1 MNSLPLEIITGILEY
16 LSPSSR
22 RQMRLI
28 NRKWYFASLHPSL
41 IKNEL
46 ITYHEQFSDCQKIK
60 NSDIDAVENL
70 KNIIT
75 LSERKLFNLKL
86 CSINPSNNLTN
97 FQLLKNNLVSLYL
110 WDIYCLTDIFF
121 ETILECHNLEIL
133 ELKKIGTTSIN
144 VKTRKKLL
152 KLKRLDFDQI
162 NLTDSDFTQ
171 IILCTPNIIDIGF
184 KDCHILEWPQ
194 AIKRFY
200 PNYFSSIFKY
210 FNSNDIFTPKNIV
223 NNLVTMKNLKN
234 LRLNQCC
241 YIFLQ
246 LSQKLTIVS
255 LILNLVSKQSYNKI
269 LLKEVLS
276 THISL
281 INLEVYSLP
290 YSLLSAVSKLHN
302 LKSIKIILLTNPND
316 YTLNSQKVV
325 HLNNFF
331 ISLCNFHHLK
341 VFTLIPSIDHSLF
354 PQAVIP
360 DKILIKLISL
370 DCFIDDCLKLTQ
382 LGSNLTNLRIR
393 NGDILTVGHLQLIF
407 THLTKLR
414 FLWIDKCHT
423 LNDSVII
430 KSSSTLGEK
439 TCIISNLKGAEL
451 TLEVLR
457 TVKLL
462 DLRELCISNIT
473 ILECIK
479 LKKFDE
485 FDKSCKLLGQNV
497 PDLVQLSLEIL
508 QDEARTIRHS
518 NYEYFNPLLKNELIK
533 SYFKTLKNVN
543 ILC

>member
-133 ELKKIGTTSIN
+133 ELKKIG
-144 VKTRKKLL
+144 
-152 KLKRLDFDQI
+152 
-162 NLTDSDFTQ
+162 
-171 IILCTPNIIDIGF
+171 
-184 KDCHILEWPQ
+184 
-194 AIKRFY
+194 
-200 PNYFSSIFKY
+200 
-210 FNSNDIFTPKNIV
+210 
-223 NNLVTMKNLKN
+223 
-234 LRLNQCC
+234 
-241 YIFLQ
+241 
-246 LSQKLTIVS
+246 
-255 LILNLVSKQSYNKI
+255 
-269 LLKEVLS
+269 
-276 THISL
+276 
-281 INLEVYSLP
+281 
-290 YSLLSAVSKLHN
+290 
-302 LKSIKIILLTNPND
+302 
-316 YTLNSQKVV
+316 
-325 HLNNFF
+325 
-331 ISLCNFHHLK
+331 
-341 VFTLIPSIDHSLF
+341 
-354 PQAVIP
+354 
-360 DKILIKLISL
+360 
-370 DCFIDDCLKLTQ
+370 
-382 LGSNLTNLRIR
+382 
-393 NGDILTVGHLQLIF
+393 HLQLIF

-439 TCIISNLKGAEL
+439 TCIISNLKGLISLTILGAEL

>member
-144 VKTRKKLL
+144 
-152 KLKRLDFDQI
+152 
-162 NLTDSDFTQ
+162 
-171 IILCTPNIIDIGF
+171 
-184 KDCHILEWPQ
+184 
-194 AIKRFY
+194 
-200 PNYFSSIFKY
+200 
-210 FNSNDIFTPKNIV
+210 
-223 NNLVTMKNLKN
+223 
-234 LRLNQCC
+234 
-241 YIFLQ
+241 
-246 LSQKLTIVS
+246 
-255 LILNLVSKQSYNKI
+255 
-269 LLKEVLS
+269 
-276 THISL
+276 
-281 INLEVYSLP
+281 
-290 YSLLSAVSKLHN
+290 
-302 LKSIKIILLTNPND
+302 
-316 YTLNSQKVV
+316 
-325 HLNNFF
+325 
-331 ISLCNFHHLK
+331 
-341 VFTLIPSIDHSLF
+341 
-354 PQAVIP
+354 AVIP

-439 TCIISNLKGAEL
+439 TCIISNLKGLISLTILGAEL